1 MTEPQRPPE
10 ELPSY
15 CKSLFGG
22 VIAADLAFPFPEL
35 PTVEADALVD
45 YLDDLERFLDAKV
58 DGTTFDREASIPEGV
73 LDGLAERG
81 VFGLYI
87 SEEHGGLGFS
97 QSQTARVVQRIAARD
112 AGLAVLLGSHLSIGI
127 KGIDMYGNEAQKRRW
142 LPACARGETL
152 ASFALTEP
160 DHGSD
165 AAHIESRAVRAPDG
179 SGWIL
184 DGHKIWIGNAHR
196 AGVLTAFAQT
206 PVEKDGRTVDR
217 VTAFVL
223 EGHQE
228 GLEIG
233 RLWTD
238 EKLGIRSSTQA
249 EIFFR
254 GVRVPDDQ
262 VLDRPGHGFKVA
274 MNVLNGGRVG
284 LAASAV
290 GGLDTI
296 LASAEEFART
306 RHQFGR
312 PIAEFDL
319 IGAKLARMRV
329 DRFVT
334 DAMVGL
340 TAALIDRG
348 DVDYSLESAICKIY
362 ASEATWRAADDAL
375 QIAGGRGYMREWP
388 FERYLRDARINRI
401 FEGTNEVLRTFVALA
416 GIERLGE
423 YLEHVG
429 AALREPIKDIG
440 VLTEFAFHRIKDA
453 VGSPS
458 SGARVAEPLGGP
470 LRALER
476 YTGALHQAAERL
488 IREHR
493 DRVVEEQLQLA
504 RLADIAIDLFGLT
517 AVIGRVQ
524 SIVEREGESAT
535 RYEID
540 LARQFSREAG
550 ARIDARLAGL
560 AGNRDERVR
569 RIAAHEPAAGAAGT
583 RARPA

>member
-1 MTEPQRPPE
+1 
-10 ELPSY
+10 
-15 CKSLFGG
+15 
-22 VIAADLAFPFPEL
+22 V
-35 PTVEADALVD
+35 
-45 YLDDLERFLDAKV
+45 
-58 DGTTFDREASIPEGV
+58 
-73 LDGLAERG
+73 
-81 VFGLYI
+81 
-87 SEEHGGLGFS
+87 
-97 QSQTARVVQRIAARD
+97 
-112 AGLAVLLGSHLSIGI
+112 
-127 KGIDMYGNEAQKRRW
+127 
-142 LPACARGETL
+142 
-152 ASFALTEP
+152 
-160 DHGSD
+160 
-165 AAHIESRAVRAPDG
+165 
-179 SGWIL
+179 
-184 DGHKIWIGNAHR
+184 
-196 AGVLTAFAQT
+196 FAQT
-206 PVEKDGRTVDR
+206 PVEKDGKTVDR

-228 GLEIG
+228 GLETG

-238 EKLGIRSSTQA
+238 DKLGIRSSTQA
-249 EIFFR
+249 ELFFR
-254 GVRVPDDQ
+254 GMRVPDDQ

-274 MNVLNGGRVG
+274 MNVLNGGRMG
-284 LAASAV
+284 LAASAI

-306 RHQFGR
+306 RRQFGR
-312 PIAEFDL
+312 PIAKFDL

-334 DAMVGL
+334 DAMVRL

-362 ASEATWRAADDAL
+362 ASEATWRAADQAL

-440 VLTEFAFHRIKDA
+440 VLTEFAFHRIKDMVGNPSA
-453 VGSPS
+453 VVE
-458 SGARVAEPLGGP
+458 VAEPLGGP

-476 YTGALHQAAERL
+476 YTGALHQAAERV
-488 IREHR
+488 IRAYRE
-493 DRVVEEQLQLA
+493 RVVEEQLQLA
-504 RLADIAIDLFGLT
+504 RLADIAIDLFALT

-524 SIVEREGESAT
+524 SIVERGGESAA
-535 RYEID
+535 RHEID

-550 ARIDARLAGL
+550 ARIDTRLAGL
-560 AGNRDERVR
+560 SENQDERLR
-569 RIAAHEPAAGAAGT
+569 RIAAQGTGTATAAAATPLG
-583 RARPA
+583 